1 MRVGGYLKLFRKIDD
16 WEWIDDIDVTYV
28 FIRLLI
34 KANYKEKE
42 WHGITIKRGQF
53 LTSRRELARIMNLS
67 EQRLRTVLNRLEST
81 GEIKIEATQRSTLV
95 TIVNYE
101 FYQSDAEKSTQQ
113 QPNNQPNSNP
123 TSNPS
128 SNSTS
133 NPSSNPT
140 IKRQKHCKH

>member
-1 MRVGGYLKLFRKIDD
+1 MRLGGYLKLFRKIDE

-53 LTSRRELARIMNLS
+53 LTSRRSLAKIMNLS
-67 EQRLRTVLNRLEST
+67 EQRMRTVLSKLEAT
-81 GEIKIEATQRSTLV
+81 GEIRIETAQRSTLV

-101 FYQSDAEKSTQQ
+101 FYQSETEKATQQ
-113 QPNNQPNSNP
+113 QPNTQPNNNP
-123 TSNPS
+123 NTNPMDNPS
-128 SNSTS
+128 I
-133 NPSSNPT
+133 NPMA
-140 IKRQKHCKH
+140 KR